1 MHDWML
7 KLLTF
12 LPSWGVVFLLGLFMP
27 RLVREDILF
36 GVRIP
41 QDRLKSPSAAGLRGL
56 YTRCY
61 LAFSIPVSVFMAWHI
76 FDTENIFWFSLGFFF
91 LLLGQGVLY
100 IWIHKK
106 ARRLKESEKWL
117 EGKIQS
123 TVVETS
129 FRKNAGPV
137 SGWWYLIPLVIV
149 FANMA
154 FSIWNYASLGSMLP
168 VHFNAAGEAD
178 RWVDKSFLNVFL
190 LCLTQIVLTAMMF
203 FVHWMIGA
211 SKQELNPADPEASV
225 ARVIRF
231 RRTWSVY
238 LLFLN
243 IFLLL
248 LTSYFHWKAL
258 GFIRTSSSLSI
269 GLTTAWMVL
278 LFGSLLYLVFALGQG
293 GSRLRIGSGADTGR
307 VNRDDDRFWKWGMF
321 YYNPDDPAMFV
332 EKRFGIGWTNNFA
345 NPKAN
350 LMLVFLILAIVALTL
365 IVPK

>member
-12 LPSWGVVFLLGLFMP
+12 LPSWGIVFFLGLFMP

-41 QDRLKSPSAAGLRGL
+41 QDFTKSSAAAGLRRL
-56 YTRCY
+56 YTQCY

-76 FDTENIFWFSLGFFF
+76 FDKENIFLFSLGFFV

-100 IWIHKK
+100 VWIHKK
-106 ARRLKESEKWL
+106 AARIKVSEKWL

-123 TVVETS
+123 TVVDTS
-129 FRKNAGPV
+129 FRKNAGTV
-137 SGWWYLIPLVIV
+137 SAWWYLIPLFIV
-149 FANMA
+149 LGNTA
-154 FSIWNYASLGSMLP
+154 FSIWKYPALGPVLP

-190 LCLTQIVLTAMMF
+190 LCLTQFVLTAMMF
-203 FVHWMIGA
+203 FVHWVIRA

-225 ARVIRF
+225 ARVTRF

-243 IFLLL
+243 TFLLL

-258 GFIRTSSSLSI
+258 GFIRASSSLSI
-269 GLTTAWMVL
+269 GLTTAWMIL
-278 LFGSLLYLVFALGQG
+278 LFGSLLYLAFALGQG
-293 GSRLRIGSGADTGR
+293 GSRLRSGSGADTGR
-307 VNRDDDRFWKWGMF
+307 INRDDDRFWKWGMF
-321 YYNPDDPAMFV
+321 YYNPDDPALFV
-332 EKRFGIGWTNNFA
+332 EKRFGIGWTSNFA

-350 LMLVFLILAIVALTL
+350 ILLVVLILAVVALTL